1 MFYFGEYSVAA
12 RIYFVGCLKK
22 RTKGSNESHARKGY
36 PLNPRLCKTNAKLI
50 QKSVKQ
56 AYEKR
61 YEDIHFDRSQLF
73 ELINKTYHPKNVL
86 YAGCSIHLTP
96 AFYFPRI
103 TFVDKSNETIQY
115 FSDLQEILL
124 YINKRKHYIQKS
136 QLQFK
141 CADYKKPGLQTS
153 YDLLI
158 SLFSPRVIEYCSKYV
173 RKDGM
178 VLTHNYQ
185 EEARVLINNTSWKMI
200 AYIDYHRGKYIIHEK
215 ARKEIMERKH
225 GSRYLRTTNDG
236 TEYIEKEKYYIFER
250 VK

>member
-1 MFYFGEYSVAA
+1 MKEKIVQQS
-12 RIYFVGCLKK
+12 
-22 RTKGSNESHARKGY
+22 
-36 PLNPRLCKTNAKLI
+36 I
-50 QKSVKQ
+50 QQ

-86 YAGCSIHLTP
+86 YPGCSIHITP

-103 TFVDKSNETIQY
+103 TFIDKSDEAIQY
-115 FSDLQEILL
+115 FSDLETIRP
-124 YINKRKHYIQKS
+124 YVNKKKHFLQNS

-141 CADYKKPGLQTS
+141 CADYRKPDLQAC

-158 SLFSPRVIEYCSKYV
+158 SLFSPRVIECCHTYLLK
-173 RKDGM
+173 GGI

-185 EEARVLINNTSWKMI
+185 EEAQRLLHNTSYKKI
-200 AYIDYHRGKYIIHEK
+200 ACIDYQRGKYIITEK
-215 ARKEIMERKH
+215 ATKEIMQRKH
-225 GSRYLRTTNDG
+225 DARYLRSTSRG
-236 TEYIEKEKYYIFER
+236 TEYIEKEKYYLFER